1 MSTVTVVPTVDLTST
16 PPSVVLAVTDAG
28 TPNLFATTVT
38 RLDPDGVW
46 RNVRT
51 SDGNPLVLT
60 TSGANRV
67 GTLRDNEAPY
77 GTPVTYST
85 IESPSTVSSP
95 VTVGETRVW
104 LVDPGTPA
112 LSVPIE
118 MRANSFA
125 EESWDVQQGIFWP
138 MGRSTPV
145 VQTDGARKAPASSV
159 TVKIDTLAELAD
171 LRALLTGA
179 GVLLLNVPPSAN
191 VGVDT
196 AYIAIGKVTNRRVTD
211 IGADPYRA
219 VELPYQ
225 VVDMP
230 IGGSQ
235 SSRSYADLFA
245 YTTYAQ
251 LSAGYSSYTA
261 LLAGP

>member
-16 PPSVVLAVTDAG
+16 PPSVVLSVTDTG

-85 IESPSTVSSP
+85 IESPSAVSSP

-118 MRANSFA
+118 MRAGSFA

-171 LRALLTGA
+171 LRALLTGPA
-179 GVLLLNVPPSAN
+179 CCC
-191 VGVDT
+191 
-196 AYIAIGKVTNRRVTD
+196 
-211 IGADPYRA
+211 
-219 VELPYQ
+219 
-225 VVDMP
+225 
-230 IGGSQ
+230 
-235 SSRSYADLFA
+235 
-245 YTTYAQ
+245 
-251 LSAGYSSYTA
+251 
-261 LLAGP
+261 

>member
-1 MSTVTVVPTVDLTST
+1 MSTVTVVPTVDMASN
-16 PPSVVLAVTDAG
+16 PPRVQLVVTDVG
-28 TPNLFATTVT
+28 TPNLFAATVT

-67 GTLRDNEAPY
+67 GTLSDYEARY

-85 IESPSTVSSP
+85 LESAGTVSAP
-95 VTVGETRVW
+95 VTVNETRAW
-104 LVDPGTPA
+104 LVDPSTPA

-118 MRANSFA
+118 LRKGSF
-125 EESWDVQQGIFWP
+125 EEETWDVQQGIFYP
-138 MGRSTPV
+138 MGRDTPV
-145 VQTDGARKAPASSV
+145 VQTDGTRKAPTTSV
-159 TVKIDTLAELAD
+159 TVKIDTPEELAA
-171 LRALLTGA
+171 LRALLSGA
-179 GVLLLNVPPSAN
+179 GVLLLNIPASLDL
-191 VGVDT
+191 GFDT
-196 AYIAIGKVTNRRVTD
+196 SYVAVGKVTNRRVSD
-211 IGADPYRA
+211 IGTDPYRA
-219 VELPYQ
+219 VELPIT

-235 SSRSYADLFA
+235 SSRSYGDLMDFSS
-245 YTTYAQ
+245 YAA
-251 LSAGYSSYTA
+251 LSAGYASYTA

>member
-16 PPSVVLAVTDAG
+16 PPSVVLAVTDTG

-95 VTVGETRVW
+95 VTVDETRVW

-118 MRANSFA
+118 MRAT
-125 EESWDVQQGIFWP
+125 
-138 MGRSTPV
+138 RSPRRAGTCS
-145 VQTDGARKAPASSV
+145 RASSGRW
-159 TVKIDTLAELAD
+159 AE
-171 LRALLTGA
+171 AL
-179 GVLLLNVPPSAN
+179 
-191 VGVDT
+191 
-196 AYIAIGKVTNRRVTD
+196 
-211 IGADPYRA
+211 
-219 VELPYQ
+219 
-225 VVDMP
+225 
-230 IGGSQ
+230 Q
-235 SSRSYADLFA
+235 SSRR
-245 YTTYAQ
+245 
-251 LSAGYSSYTA
+251 TA
-261 LLAGP
+261 HARPRLVPSQSKSTR